1 MAQEELLNK
10 LSMIGNNQIQD
21 ILEELGMIDE
31 NGNCPYTCEEIFKA
45 GIRYTLENLI

>member
-1 MAQEELLNK
+1 MNKEELL
-10 LSMIGNNQIQD
+10 MMGNNQIQD

-45 GIRYTLENLI
+45 GIRYALEKSIN